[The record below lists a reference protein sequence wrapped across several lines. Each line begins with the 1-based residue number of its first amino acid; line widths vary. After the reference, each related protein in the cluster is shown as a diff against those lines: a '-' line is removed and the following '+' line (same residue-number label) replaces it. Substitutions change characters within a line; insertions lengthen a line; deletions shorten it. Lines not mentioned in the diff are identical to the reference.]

1 MLNVKLTECGFEQV
15 LDDIADNLESVLGKK
30 VSKKQKDEMIY
41 KALGA
46 IDALYQLVLVTDV
59 NSYTKCETDT

>member
-46 IDALYQLVLVTDV
+46 INALYQLVLVTDV